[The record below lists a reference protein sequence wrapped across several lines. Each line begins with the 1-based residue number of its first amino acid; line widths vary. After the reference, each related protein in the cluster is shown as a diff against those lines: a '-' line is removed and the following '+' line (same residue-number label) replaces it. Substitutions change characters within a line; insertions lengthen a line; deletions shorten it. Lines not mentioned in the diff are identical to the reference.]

1 MVHRAI
7 PVTLLALTAPAAAI
21 DRDADRARV
30 EYAQVTIHERI
41 IIRVPR
47 VAPAR
52 SPAPS
57 PASISRLA
65 PAAPPPVTEW
75 KEKKGPK
82 CIAPGDVGG
91 AIFGRSEQVDLM
103 MIGGR
108 RLRAK
113 LAGDC
118 GPMDF
123 YSGVYIRPGSDGKI
137 CADRDVIRTRSGAT
151 CPIEGFR
158 TLVAKR

>member
-21 DRDADRARV
+21 DRDADRGGV

-47 VAPAR
+47 VAPAQV
-52 SPAPS
+52 
-57 PASISRLA
+57 SRLA
-65 PAAPPPVTEW
+65 PAAPPPATEW

-82 CIAPGDVGG
+82 CIAPADVGG
-91 AIFGRSEQVDLM
+91 AVFRRSEQVDLV

-123 YSGVYIRPGSDGKI
+123 YSGVYIRPGSDGRI
-137 CADRDVIRTRSGAT
+137 CADRDAIRTRSGAT
-151 CPIEGFR
+151 CPIDDFR